1 MKVLS
6 VNNHNQKKWFKAK
19 PSFIMDFP
27 QSQNLNLSWI
37 DTVYKNFI
45 QSQSYNLKHVYISTK
60 NYLNVI

>member
-1 MKVLS
+1 
-6 VNNHNQKKWFKAK
+6 
-19 PSFIMDFP
+19 MDFP